1 MARSHFFNCFLYLSL
16 CVVDSFTLAE
26 MVNLKALRGML
37 HVPTTPHPP
46 KPLIG
51 VEKTMVP
58 EVHPREG
65 EESCLKKRSK
75 LRVPK
80 ISKHT
85 TAREATIEIRE
96 LKEGPDLAT
105 IVVAEQHVVDLQ
117 AKVERL
123 KVELTELDRQYEE
136 L

>member
-1 MARSHFFNCFLYLSL
+1 
-16 CVVDSFTLAE
+16 
-26 MVNLKALRGML
+26 ML
-37 HVPTTPHPP
+37 HVPTAPHPS
-46 KPLIG
+46 KRLIG
-51 VEKTMVP
+51 VEKTMVL

-85 TAREATIEIRE
+85 TAREAAMQEAVGIGEGPCGDGSGTSCPHGGGDSRGTIEIRE

-105 IVVAEQHVVDLQ
+105 IAMAEQHAADLQ

-123 KVELTELDRQYEE
+123 KVELTELDRQYGE